1 MAEEKAEA
9 DRRTWR
15 QAKQL
20 PRQQRRRRRRMSD
33 FVTFAG
39 RRRNLVKSRKAPPSD
54 HTDELPGRVGRAPG
68 GACQ

>member
-20 PRQQRRRRRRMSD
+20 PRQQRRRRMSD

-39 RRRNLVKSRKAPPSD
+39 RRRNLVKRRKAPPSD
-54 HTDELPGRVGRAPG
+54 HTDELHGRLGRAPG